1 MISTYNWGISY
12 VTIRMNS
19 WFGDQANRVGCCDS
33 KLLIFRRSPN
43 VLLVAFCHIPF
54 IGPWSKVWIV
64 YFFQLF
70 HYKCDVFYIQKHVE
84 LQGTELHDDDI
95 FVNNKDVRWID
106 TDNDEE
112 WKDKYI
118 V

>member
-1 MISTYNWGISY
+1 M
-12 VTIRMNS
+12 
-19 WFGDQANRVGCCDS
+19 
-33 KLLIFRRSPN
+33 
-43 VLLVAFCHIPF
+43 
-54 IGPWSKVWIV
+54 
-64 YFFQLF
+64 
-70 HYKCDVFYIQKHVE
+70 FYIQKHVE